1 MSDLERFFDLLVRN
15 LAAADSTRL
24 TQPLPILDLRNSLLS
39 FRTHRRALG
48 LGSTEEYEELLL
60 RLVSEEGGLV
70 STQPTEV
77 ADWCRQQM
85 ASLSPDLSGIPGQ
98 ATATITIRPEAV
110 ERILGQV
117 SAEAI
122 ARNATAAAAGK
133 PVPAEACI
141 HCRAQLPTNRAVNFC
156 PSCGRNVTIIPCDGC
171 GADMEPGWR
180 FCVNCGQESSD
191 ATPLGTPS

>member
-24 TQPLPILDLRNSLLS
+24 TQPVPILDLRNSLLP

-60 RLVSEEGGLV
+60 RLVGEEGGLV
-70 STQPTEV
+70 STHPAEV
-77 ADWCRQQM
+77 ADWCRRQM

-98 ATATITIRPEAV
+98 ATATITIRKEAV
-110 ERILGQV
+110 ERVLGQV

-122 ARNATAAAAGK
+122 ERNAAAAAAGK
-133 PVPAEACI
+133 PVPTEACV
-141 HCRAQLPTNRAVNFC
+141 HCGLKLPTNRAVNFC

-191 ATPLGTPS
+191 SKPLGTPS

>member
-24 TQPLPILDLRNSLLS
+24 TTPVPILEVRNTVLP

-48 LGSTEEYEELLL
+48 LGSTDEYEELLV
-60 RLVSEEGGLV
+60 RLVGEEGGLV
-70 STQPTEV
+70 STQPVEV

-98 ATATITIRPEAV
+98 ATATITVRPEAV
-110 ERILGQV
+110 ERVLGQV

-122 ARNATAAAAGK
+122 ARNASAAASGT
-133 PVPAEACI
+133 PVQAEACL
-141 HCRAQLPTNRAVNFC
+141 HCGVKLPTNRAVNFC

-180 FCVNCGQESSD
+180 FCINCGQESSET
-191 ATPLGTPS
+191 AAPGAPA